1 MQSVPRYA
9 TFSCNLKLKN
19 MTVITRFAPAP
30 TGYLHIGSAR
40 TALFNWLF
48 SRHHG
53 GKFLLR
59 IEDTDRERS
68 TQQAIDAIINSMKWL
83 ELNWDDDI
91 VYQFSRSARHAEF
104 AQKLLEAGK
113 AYYCY
118 CSQEELTEMRE
129 KASKAGQQPRY
140 DGRWRDRDP
149 KDAPPGIKPVIRL
162 KAPQTGQTTIEDH
175 VRGIVTVNNEQLD
188 DFVLLRSD
196 GTPTYMLSVVVDDH
210 DMNISHIIR
219 GEDHLTNT
227 FRQKHLY
234 EALGWTL
241 PEVCHI
247 PLIHGPDGA
256 KLSKRHG
263 ALGVEAYKDMGM
275 LPEAM
280 CNYLLRLGWSHGDD
294 EIISRNQAI
303 EWFTLNNI
311 GKAPARLDMDKLLH
325 VNAHYL
331 RQTDN
336 QTLISQIDPM
346 LTEKLGREL
355 TPRDHEK
362 LLAGLDGLKERAQDL
377 NTLADNAMIYCQ
389 TPPYPFDEKAEKVL
403 TPESKAVLTKVLEM
417 LSTHQD
423 WSEEAL
429 ETALRQLGDSLE
441 LKFGAI
447 AQPLRAALTGRAV
460 SPGIFEIMRILG
472 PEETLE
478 RLRYVL

>member
-1 MQSVPRYA
+1 
-9 TFSCNLKLKN
+9 
-19 MTVITRFAPAP
+19 MTVVTRFAPAP
-30 TGYLHIGSAR
+30 TGFLHIGGAR

-48 SRHHG
+48 SKHNK

-68 TQQAIDAIINSMKWL
+68 TQQAIDAIINSLKWL

-91 VYQFSRSARHAEF
+91 VFQFSRSDRHAEF
-104 AQKLLEAGK
+104 ARRLLAEGK

-118 CSQEELTEMRE
+118 CSVDELEEMRE
-129 KASKAGQQPRY
+129 NARLAGQQPRY

-162 KAPQTGQTTIEDH
+162 KAPQTGQTTVNDH
-175 VRGIVTVNNEQLD
+175 VRGTVSVSNEQLD

-210 DMNISHIIR
+210 DMGITHIIR

-234 EALGWTL
+234 DALGWTL

-247 PLIHGPDGA
+247 PLIHGPDGT

-263 ALGVEAYKDMGM
+263 ALGVEAYKDMGV

-294 EIISRNQAI
+294 EIITRKQAI
-303 EWFTLNNI
+303 DWFSLDHI
-311 GKAPARLDMDKLLH
+311 GKSPARFDMTKLLH
-325 VNAHYL
+325 INAYYL
-331 RQTDN
+331 RHMDDKH
-336 QTLISQIDPM
+336 L
-346 LTEKLGREL
+346 LTSIKPKLEEKLNRTL
-355 TPRDHEK
+355 TDRDLEK
-362 LLAGLDGLKERAQDL
+362 LQAGLAGLKERAQDL

-389 TPPYPFDEKAEKVL
+389 TPPYPFDEKAQKVL
-403 TPESKAVLTKVLEM
+403 TPESLEALKKVYKM
-417 LSTHQD
+417 LATHRD
-423 WSEEAL
+423 WSQVGL
-429 ETALRQLGDSLE
+429 EDALRKMADSLDFK
-441 LKFGAI
+441 LGAL
-447 AQPLRAALTGRAV
+447 AQPLRAALTGRAI
-460 SPGIFEIMRILG
+460 SPGIFEIMHILG
-472 PEETLE
+472 HEETLE
-478 RLRYVL
+478 RLQFVLHL

>member
-1 MQSVPRYA
+1 
-9 TFSCNLKLKN
+9 

-30 TGYLHIGSAR
+30 TGFLHIGSAR

-48 SRHHG
+48 SRHHN

-68 TQQAIDAIINSMKWL
+68 TQQAIDAIINSLKWL
-83 ELNWDDDI
+83 DLNWDDDI
-91 VYQFSRSARHAEF
+91 VFQFSRSDRHAEF
-104 AQKLLEAGK
+104 ARQLLAEGK

-118 CSQEELTEMRE
+118 CSVDELGEMRE
-129 KASKAGQQPRY
+129 KARLAGQQPRY

-149 KDAPPGIKPVIRL
+149 KDAPAGIQPVVRL
-162 KAPQTGQTTIEDH
+162 KAPQTGQTTVQDH
-175 VRGIVTVNNEQLD
+175 VRDTVSVNNEQLD

-210 DMNISHIIR
+210 DMAITHIIR
-219 GEDHLTNT
+219 GDDHLTNT

-263 ALGVEAYKDMGM
+263 ALGVEAYKDMGI
-275 LPEAM
+275 LPQAM

-294 EIISRNQAI
+294 EIISRAQAI
-303 EWFTLNNI
+303 DWFSLDHI
-311 GKAPARLDMDKLLH
+311 GKSPARFDMNKLLH

-331 RQTDN
+331 RHTDD
-336 QTLISQIDPM
+336 QTLIKDIEPL
-346 LTEKLGREL
+346 LTEKLSRPL
-355 TPRDHEK
+355 TNRDREK
-362 LLAGLDGLKERAQDL
+362 LQAGLTGLKERAQDL
-377 NTLADNAMIYCQ
+377 NTLAENALIYCQ
-389 TPPYPFDEKAEKVL
+389 TPPYPFDEKAEKLL
-403 TPESKAVLTKVLEM
+403 TPENLEILRKVHKM
-417 LSTHQD
+417 LATHRD
-423 WSEEAL
+423 WSQESLEA
-429 ETALRQLGDSLE
+429 ALRQLSESLE
-441 LKFGAI
+441 IKLGSI

-460 SPGIFEIMRILG
+460 SPGIFEIMHILG
-472 PEETLE
+472 LEETLD
-478 RLRYVL
+478 RLHFVLGL